1 MKRIIFALFVMLI
14 MGSCGDDSPATPD
27 VDKPGN
33 NNPDD
38 EKGKIEQYEETF
50 HHAVDYLNSLDS
62 FSDTTAIVAE
72 LGKLDGVRNITKEG
86 ELLVVT
92 LSNGLD
98 FDVDLRQGS
107 RSEWEC
113 ENPYTDERITEM
125 ADSIGEALGWTDS
138 EEDGFVPTDDV
149 LDSSSK
155 TSRAA
160 TSSAGRVRILNK
172 KNVLV
177 WNPYPDLAKE
187 DKQTVRKIVKYKKD
201 KNGNRV
207 GNEVRYATDF
217 SPESFSAFS
226 KYDLVWVGSHGNLR
240 GDVLLPCSWLSD
252 DEFDEYKALIGKGV
266 RYSYRTVWE
275 NGKKYWEYISFSLG
289 KAFFDKYMPDLSNTI
304 IWTCFC
310 YSGLPKGS
318 FYQACKAKNA
328 ASYFGSPQVC
338 TAKDIY
344 TIFGWFYPALDKGRS
359 ANYAF
364 SANNAWSYKCH
375 TKPGGDT
382 FDYNRC
388 INNYVSYVAPRTRQ
402 VKSDIY
408 GTVAR
413 SDESYDYVAGVQVHY
428 DLDEGSTPQS
438 DGSKVGAVL
447 INRSTGDT
455 RYMNYIT
462 DDESKIVGG
471 NHVVRDFGIWLN
483 NLEHDA
489 EYSVT
494 GYVQTS
500 QGTIYA
506 DESYVFTAKDSTP
519 TYKISNAEELRDF
532 LNSTGRRDNHYF
544 ANKVNAEIVA
554 DIDLGEY
561 IWPDDKKEYGN
572 FWGTINGNGHTV
584 KMLITNNSN
593 PLYYTLMGNIINLN
607 FDCNCTLE
615 LQKYESVLLANGN
628 SGTISKC
635 NFTFNFLPSSVD
647 TYFLGVVGR
656 NDGLIEDCCVV
667 AKGDV
672 GEFRAYCNNNEG
684 DIVRCR
690 TYADNLNVSLYYG
703 LVDCNIKNI
712 VDCSAGGRVIL
723 KYGNIHEWYGHL
735 DGEYPGCAGICKEN
749 NGNFESSVGNI
760 KDCINE
766 MDVLIQ
772 LNAPDF
778 SASNSQSF
786 LAYTI
791 AGICCTNFGAIV
803 ENCIN
808 RGRLEINNIRSDADF
823 LSSPYY
829 WFGTIGNIA
838 GICHYNT
845 YSSTQDGTRIA
856 DGIIKSCVNEGM
868 IDSNGHQTGGIC
880 NINMGIVEDCT
891 NNAMLKCTVP
901 LYRLEAGYILNGRQ
915 CLHYS
920 CSGSENERCV
930 NIGQIVSSRLHQGEE
945 RNNKRQGSLS
955 YPKSNKPFCLYD
967 GDLKKDYSAQ

>member
-375 TKPGGDT
+375 TKPGGAT

-388 INNYVSYVAPRTRQ
+388 INNYVSYVAPRTGQ
-402 VKSDIY
+402 VKSVKW

-413 SDESYDYVAGVQVHY
+413 SDESNYEYAACVQVHY
-428 DLDEGSTPQS
+428 DLDEGSTPSS
-438 DGSKVGAVL
+438 DGAEIGAVL
-447 INRSTGDT
+447 RNRSTGSI
-455 RYMNYIT
+455 RHINNVVK
-462 DDESKIVGG
+462 DESRTVAG
-471 NHVVRDFGIWLN
+471 NHVVRDFEILLD

-519 TYKISNAEELRDF
+519 TYIISNAEELRDF
-532 LNSTGRRDNHYF
+532 LNSTGIGDNEP
-544 ANKVNAEIVA
+544 AIKAEIVA
-554 DIDLGEY
+554 DIDIGEY
-561 IWPDDKKEYGN
+561 ITSKDNTLGEFNGI
-572 FWGTINGNGHTV
+572 INGNGHTV
-584 KMLITNNSN
+584 KMR
-593 PLYYTLMGNIINLN
+593 YTSDSKPWYNRIKGEIKNLN
-607 FDCNCTLE
+607 IDC
-615 LQKYESVLLANGN
+615 KIESMKSNIYYNYIIGFYNEGIV
-628 SGTISKC
+628 SGC
-635 NFTFNFLPSSVD
+635 NFTFEFLPNGNCMDFYDSTTQTAGFSGFGGLFNDNYLGGVIEGCSVS
-647 TYFLGVVGR
+647 V
-656 NDGLIEDCCVV
+656 
-667 AKGDV
+667 KGKV
-672 GEFRAYCNNNEG
+672 SLFSAYCLTNFGKIINCN
-684 DIVRCR
+684 
-690 TYADNLNVSLYYG
+690 TYADNLETFAYLGFAKQNWA
-703 LVDCNIKNI
+703 DIK
-712 VDCSAGGRVIL
+712 DCSAKGSVKLQYGG
-723 KYGNIHEWYGHL
+723 YGKDNTISWVH
-735 DGEYPGCAGICKEN
+735 YPYSCGICYEN
-749 NGNFESSVGNI
+749 VYGGSGEAIITN
-760 KDCINE
+760 CINE
-766 MDVLIQ
+766 MESSVNLGKADVDKVIL
-772 LNAPDF
+772 DD
-778 SASNSQSF
+778 SF
-786 LAYTI
+786 IHYGI
-791 AGICCTNFGAIV
+791 SGICAGNDGIIEKCTNKA
-803 ENCIN
+803 
-808 RGRLEINNIRSDADF
+808 RLEINNIRSGENIYDRTLYGDKLIA
-823 LSSPYY
+823 
-829 WFGTIGNIA
+829 IGDVA
-838 GICHYNT
+838 GICIRNEDT
-845 YSSTQDGTRIA
+845 GM
-856 DGIIKSCVNEGM
+856 IKSCVNEGD
-868 IDSNGHQTGGIC
+868 IVSNGRRMAGIC
-880 NINMGIVEDCT
+880 NMNFNVVENCT
-891 NNAMLKCTVP
+891 NAGSITCTIP
-901 LYRLEAGYILNGRQ
+901 INKLIIHEGSHN
-915 CLHYS
+915 
-920 CSGSENERCV
+920 CSGVSHFLEVCV
-930 NIGQIVSSRLHQGEE
+930 SIGQIVSSKSNLTEAGSI
-945 RNNKRQGSLS
+945 RQGSLS
-955 YPKSNKPFCLYD
+955 YPKSNGQFCLYD
-967 GDLKKDYSAQ
+967 GDLKKDYCAQ